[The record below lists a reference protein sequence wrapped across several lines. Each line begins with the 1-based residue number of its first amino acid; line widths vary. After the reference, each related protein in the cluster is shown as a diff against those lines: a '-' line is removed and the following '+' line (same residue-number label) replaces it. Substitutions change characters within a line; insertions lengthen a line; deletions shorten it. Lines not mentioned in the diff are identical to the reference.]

1 MSQLVAGIGKLQ
13 AGSVQVKDGSAAL
26 ASGVNQ
32 LYGAVKNQLQPGV
45 STLYDGANLL
55 STSVNQLYEG
65 TKPTAKDVNTLLSG
79 TDQLAS
85 GIGELQTGAETL
97 SSGMKQF
104 NDEAISKVSDFVN
117 GDLTT
122 ITERIKA
129 TVNLAKEYNI
139 YSDAVEGK
147 STSVKF
153 IYETDGIEAE

>member
-1 MSQLVAGIGKLQ
+1 M
-13 AGSVQVKDGSAAL
+13 
-26 ASGVNQ
+26 
-32 LYGAVKNQLQPGV
+32 
-45 STLYDGANLL
+45 
-55 STSVNQLYEG
+55 
-65 TKPTAKDVNTLLSG
+65 
-79 TDQLAS
+79 
-85 GIGELQTGAETL
+85 
-97 SSGMKQF
+97 
-104 NDEAISKVSDFVN
+104 N